1 MSVNAANGQSNS
13 GDVEAKCTA
22 QSAIISAKPRRTINP
37 TKSKS
42 LDLWS
47 VALWITKIKS
57 G

>member
-13 GDVEAKCTA
+13 GEVEAKCTA
-22 QSAIISAKPRRTINP
+22 QSAIINAKPRRTINP
-37 TKSKS
+37 TNSKS

-47 VALWITKIKS
+47 VALWITKRKS